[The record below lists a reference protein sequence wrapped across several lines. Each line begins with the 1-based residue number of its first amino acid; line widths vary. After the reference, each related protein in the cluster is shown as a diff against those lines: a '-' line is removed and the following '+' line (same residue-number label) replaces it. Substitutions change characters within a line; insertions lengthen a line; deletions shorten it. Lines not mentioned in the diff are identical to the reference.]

1 MNDDMQGTATVDER
15 TETAET
21 ATTPATETPAPR
33 RRTRTPKTQEATNET
48 SVPVAVAAPPAA
60 TAEAAPAPRR
70 RGRPPGSTAAA
81 RLAAA
86 AAADATP
93 EPAAPVQA
101 ALVQAPE
108 APAASTESAAP
119 VASDTSAENAPAMPH
134 VVSDREMFGN
144 AGLMTTTEPPE
155 MPEPPAA
162 LAPAR
167 EMPAR
172 PPVAQPYSRPPR
184 EERQPRPQGGQPYS
198 RPPRD
203 DQRQG
208 QNMRPDRGGMQ
219 GRNNQQSQG
228 GGRNNQQSRVE
239 RGNERR
245 SSGSNEYRSN
255 GRDYAN
261 INGASSRSYNDTP
274 RVPSYVV
281 ENLTPPNVN
290 DLTVADFDAKSQEE
304 LLELANDWGLANPT
318 RLRRQDLIYRLLQ
331 AQTEQQGNIFGS
343 GVLDIVEDGY
353 GFLRQERFLPGPED
367 VYVSQSQIRKFGLRT
382 GDFVSGQVRPP
393 KESEK
398 FFSLLRVEAIN
409 GVSPDEARNRPH
421 FDSLTPIFPM
431 ELLQLETRPDV
442 LSTRLVDLV
451 APVGRGQRGLI
462 VSPPKAGK
470 TMLLKQIANGIT
482 TNHAD
487 VHLMVCLIGERPEE
501 VTDMR
506 RSVDGEV
513 VSSTFDEPVED
524 HAKVAE
530 MALERAKRLVEG
542 GRDVVILLDSITRL
556 ARAYNLAVPPSGRTL
571 SGGIDPV
578 ALYPPKRFF
587 GAARNIE
594 GGGSLTIVA
603 TCLIDT
609 GSRMD
614 DVIYEEFKGTGNM
627 ELHLDRKLA
636 ERRIYPAIDVQR
648 SGTRREELLLSS
660 NTLRQVW
667 TMRRM
672 VSMLGGSEG
681 IELMLSR
688 IVKTDTNEEFLL
700 TLNKDV

>member
-1 MNDDMQGTATVDER
+1 MNDDMQGTTLVDER
-15 TETAET
+15 LETAEA
-21 ATTPATETPAPR
+21 ATPLVPEKIDRRRRPRAPKIQEAAATPASSVTEEKAAAPR
-33 RRTRTPKTQEATNET
+33 RRTR
-48 SVPVAVAAPPAA
+48 
-60 TAEAAPAPRR
+60 
-70 RGRPPGSTAAA
+70 
-81 RLAAA
+81 AAA
-86 AAADATP
+86 APVPVETSASIDDTP
-93 EPAAPVQA
+93 EPTAPLQAQLPDVAADTR
-101 ALVQAPE
+101 
-108 APAASTESAAP
+108 ASADG
-119 VASDTSAENAPAMPH
+119 SDGAVTVPQ
-134 VVSDREMFGN
+134 VVSDRAMFGD

-167 EMPAR
+167 EVPAR
-172 PPVAQPYSRPPR
+172 PPQQYTRPPR
-184 EERQPRPQGGQPYS
+184 EEQRPQRPQSGQPYA

-208 QNMRPDRGGMQ
+208 QSQNMRPDRGGMQ
-219 GRNNQQSQG
+219 GRQNLQG
-228 GGRNNQQSRVE
+228 QNGNRNNQQSRSAE

-245 SSGSNEYRSN
+245 NGSGSDYRAS
-255 GRDYAN
+255 GRDYTN
-261 INGASSRSYNDTP
+261 INGASSRSYETVRSP
-274 RVPSYVV
+274 AFAIEPA
-281 ENLTPPNVN
+281 TAPNSN

-304 LLELANDWGLANPT
+304 LLEMASDWGLANPT

-431 ELLQLETRPDV
+431 ELLELETRPDV

-482 TNHAD
+482 TNHPD

-636 ERRIYPAIDVQR
+636 ERRIYPSIDVQR